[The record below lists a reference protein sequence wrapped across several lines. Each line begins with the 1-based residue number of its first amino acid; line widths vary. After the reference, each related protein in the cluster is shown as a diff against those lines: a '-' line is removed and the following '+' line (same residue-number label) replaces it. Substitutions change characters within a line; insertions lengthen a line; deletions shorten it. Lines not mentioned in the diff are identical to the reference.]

1 MKVYVS
7 AIITSKPEFQEEV
20 KEALLELV
28 RATKKEDACIRY
40 DLHQDIDEGN
50 RFLFYEI
57 WENQEGLDKH
67 NGQPHIKAFQAFAQD
82 KLMAPVVVYKA
93 TKL

>member
-7 AIITSKPEFQEEV
+7 AIIISKPEFQKEI

-28 RATKKEDACIRY
+28 KATKKEEACIMY
-40 DLHQDIDEGN
+40 DLHQDIDQEN

-57 WENQEGLDKH
+57 WENHKGLDKH
-67 NGQPHIKAFQAFAQD
+67 NGQPHIKAFQDFAQG
-82 KLMAPVVVYKA
+82 KLMEPVDVYKA

>member
-7 AIITSKPEFQEEV
+7 AIITGKPEFQNEV

-28 RATKKEDACIRY
+28 KATKKEKACILY
-40 DLHQDIDEGN
+40 DLHQDIDQGN

-57 WENQEGLDKH
+57 WEDQEGLDKH
-67 NGQPHIKAFQAFAQD
+67 NGQPHIKAFQNFAQG
-82 KLMAPVVVYKA
+82 KLMGPVEVYKA